1 MVIRKLEIINIKSEK
16 STPPINK
23 IRLMKNKMDIF
34 QYIVNNFLIALFFF
48 FIDHTKIDRG
58 KPTIKIDER
67 WNVIQI
73 ENSLKEIKIFFIYI
87 LKY

>member
-48 FIDHTKIDRG
+48 FIDHTKIDIG

-67 WNVIQI
+67 
-73 ENSLKEIKIFFIYI
+73 
-87 LKY
+87 